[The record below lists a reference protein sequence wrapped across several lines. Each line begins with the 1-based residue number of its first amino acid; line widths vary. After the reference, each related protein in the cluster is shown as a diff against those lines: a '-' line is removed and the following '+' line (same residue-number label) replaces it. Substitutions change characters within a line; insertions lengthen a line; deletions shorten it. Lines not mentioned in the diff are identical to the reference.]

1 MLVSGSNLPGRLE
14 KGASRPKFDK
24 MREETVQPKN
34 DAPSSEA
41 DKQAG
46 ERPQSEK
53 SLEELLT
60 QTQAKLEEQREQMLR
75 AVAEA
80 DNTRKRVQAEAANAQ
95 KYALERFAH
104 GLLPVMDS
112 LEAAVKSADVS
123 GVELVLRQLLGALE
137 KANVREINPAP
148 GERFDPYRHQAMA
161 AVESQSEPNTIVSV
175 MQKGYA
181 LADRVLRPALVTV
194 AKAPVENSGANPIS
208 DTDLD

>member
-1 MLVSGSNLPGRLE
+1 
-14 KGASRPKFDK
+14 

-34 DAPSSEA
+34 EAPNEA
-41 DKQAG
+41 DKPTEPRAQ
-46 ERPQSEK
+46 PEK
-53 SLEELLT
+53 SLEELLA

-80 DNTRKRVQAEAANAQ
+80 DNTRKRIQAEAATAQ

-104 GLLPVMDS
+104 GLLPVVDS
-112 LEAAVKSADVS
+112 LEAAMKSADVS
-123 GVELVLRQLLGALE
+123 GVELVLRQLVAALE
-137 KANVREINPAP
+137 KANIREINPAP

-161 AVESQSEPNTIVSV
+161 AVEAAPGEMREPNSIVAV
-175 MQKGYA
+175 MQKGYS

-194 AKAPVENSGANPIS
+194 AKPPVENSGANPIS